1 MQPPSRS
8 VRVSASTS
16 NLGPGFDLAGLAL
29 DLFLDVELRAAPRR
43 SSTGLELGDGCEE
56 WPPAEDNRLIAAF
69 VAAARARNLDPRAYV
84 LSARTEIPLARG
96 FGSSAAASVAGVLLA
111 ESLCD
116 RATPRDE
123 LLDECVALEAH
134 PDNATPALLG
144 GFTLSFPID
153 GRVLVI
159 EAPVSE
165 SLGFCIA
172 WPEVPLETGRARA
185 LLPASVPF
193 ADAAENPKRL
203 AALLE
208 GLRRGDPALISAG
221 AHDALHERYRLPAIV
236 GAREALDL
244 ARSQGAHAALIS
256 GSGSGVFAICA
267 RGDEARIAAA
277 LVRGF
282 ESRGA
287 RAVGREAHIVRG
299 APRVRTH

>member
-1 MQPPSRS
+1 MQPPLRS
-8 VRVSASTS
+8 VRISASTS

-29 DLFLDVELRAAPRR
+29 DLFLDVELRAAPGRGA
-43 SSTGLELGDGCEE
+43 TGLEIGAGCDD
-56 WPPAEDNRLIAAF
+56 WPRAQDNRLVAAF
-69 VAAARARNLDPRAYV
+69 VAAAHARKLDPREFV
-84 LSARTEIPLARG
+84 LSARTQIPLARG

-111 ESLCD
+111 ESLAD
-116 RATPRDE
+116 LATPRDA
-123 LLDECVALEAH
+123 LLAECIALEAH

-144 GFTLSFPID
+144 GFTLSFQVD
-153 GRVLVI
+153 GRVIVI

-165 SLGFCIA
+165 RLGFCIA
-172 WPEVPLETGRARA
+172 WPDVPLETGRARA

-208 GLRRGDPALISAG
+208 GLRRGDPALLSVG
-221 AHDALHERYRLPAIV
+221 AHDSLHERYRLPAIV
-236 GAREALDL
+236 GAREALDSGR
-244 ARSQGAHAALIS
+244 AEGAHAALIS

-287 RAVGREAHIVRG
+287 RAIGREAHIVRG